1 MKIYRYKNSYD
12 LVMLIEKENCY
23 EIWIYTAIH
32 TFSWFL
38 TSISETSVIKF
49 FLEAVKNINYCLV
62 NLMLRNHFFNQE
74 FAKEQ
79 LIMCLENLQTLS
91 TKDFEEY
98 ACLSIR

>member
-1 MKIYRYKNSYD
+1 MKIYRYKNSFD

-38 TSISETSVIKF
+38 GSISEDSVIEF
-49 FLEAVKNINYCLV
+49 FLEAVKNINYCLI
-62 NLMLRNHFFNQE
+62 NLIPKNHFVNQE
-74 FAKEQ
+74 FAKEH

-91 TKDFEEY
+91 AKDFEVS
-98 ACLSIR
+98 ACLRFS